1 VPQAIAS
8 GKTYHYVIGNEGAR
22 PQPTAVF
29 VHGAGGDH
37 TVWLAQFD
45 ALKSAGFGTV
55 AVDLPGHGRS
65 GGDGESSIEAFARG
79 VLALV
84 HELQVRRPILVGHSM
99 GGAIAMSA
107 ALISPSTLDGLV
119 LVGTGAR
126 LRVSRQFLDEIEEH
140 FSEAVRTICR
150 VAFSKR
156 ATAEMIERGIANM
169 LRTPPGV
176 LAADFR
182 ACNEFDIREQLGALT
197 LPVLILCGSEDRMTF
212 PKYSE
217 YLHERIA
224 GSILRWVPGAGHMVM
239 LEEAEEVSRALLE
252 FFRSRAGALGV
263 R

>member
-1 VPQAIAS
+1 MPHAIAS
-8 GKTYHYVIGNEGAR
+8 GKTYHYIIGNEGAR

-45 ALKSAGFGTV
+45 ALKSAGYGAV

-65 GGDGESSIEAFARG
+65 GGDGESSIEAFAHG

-84 HELQVRRPILVGHSM
+84 HDLQIRRPVLVGHSM
-99 GGAIAMSA
+99 GGAIAMAA

-119 LVGTGAR
+119 LVGSGAR
-126 LRVSRQFLDEIEEH
+126 LRVSQQFLDGIEQN
-140 FSEAVRTICR
+140 FSEAVRNICR
-150 VAFSKR
+150 VAFSER

-169 LRTPPGV
+169 LRTSPRV

-182 ACNEFDIREQLGALT
+182 ACNEFDIRDRLGALT
-197 LPVLILCGSEDRMTF
+197 LPALVLCGSEDRMTF
-212 PKYSE
+212 PKYSQ
-217 YLHERIA
+217 YLHERIP

-239 LEEAEEVSRALLE
+239 LEEPEEVSQAVLE
-252 FFRSRAGALGV
+252 FFSSRAGFASS
-263 R
+263 